1 MVKKMKDYT
10 IDLSIKVLLDKE
22 DVTYYDV
29 DIIKLTV
36 TERNKQNALLKA
48 FKLLDLD
55 LIKFI
60 RKNTIKYGWQDDWST
75 ALSFEIY
82 EVENIMVNAQP

>member
-1 MVKKMKDYT
+1 MRDYT
-10 IDLSIKVLLDKE
+10 IDLTIKVLLDKE
-22 DVTYYDV
+22 DVSYDV

-48 FKLLDLD
+48 FKLLDLN

-60 RKNTIKYGWQDDWST
+60 RKNTIKYGWQDDWNS

-82 EVENIMVNAQP
+82 EVDNITVNA

>member
-1 MVKKMKDYT
+1 MKDYT
-10 IDLSIKVLLDKE
+10 IELTIKVLLDKE
-22 DVTYYDV
+22 DVSYYDV
-29 DIIKLTV
+29 GIIKLTV

-48 FKLLDLD
+48 FKLLDLN

-60 RKNTIKYGWQDDWST
+60 RKNTIKYGCQDDWSS

-82 EVENIMVNAQP
+82 EVDNIMVNA

>member
-1 MVKKMKDYT
+1 MKDYT
-10 IDLSIKVLLDKE
+10 VELAIKVLLDKE
-22 DVTYYDV
+22 YFIYYDI
-29 DIIKLTV
+29 DTIKLTV

-60 RKNTIKYGWQDDWST
+60 RKNMIKYEYQNDWST
-75 ALSFEIY
+75 VLSFEIM
-82 EVENIMVNAQP
+82 EVKNVEVNA

>member
-1 MVKKMKDYT
+1 MKDYT
-10 IDLSIKVLLDKE
+10 IELTIKVLLDKE
-22 DVTYYDV
+22 DVSYYDF

-48 FKLLDLD
+48 FKLLDLN

-60 RKNTIKYGWQDDWST
+60 RKNTIKYGCQDDWSS

-82 EVENIMVNAQP
+82 EVDNIMVNA

>member
-1 MVKKMKDYT
+1 MRDYT
-10 IDLSIKVLLDKE
+10 IDLTIKVLLDKE

-82 EVENIMVNAQP
+82 EVENITVNAQP